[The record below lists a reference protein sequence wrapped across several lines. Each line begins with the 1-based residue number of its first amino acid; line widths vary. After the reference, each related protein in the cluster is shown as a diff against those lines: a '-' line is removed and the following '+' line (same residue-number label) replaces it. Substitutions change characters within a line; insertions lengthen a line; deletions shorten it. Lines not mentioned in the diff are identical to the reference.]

1 MGDGSIQNKRYNNCI
16 CSFLTSGLTGLLR
29 YRYEKVGQA
38 RVFYPYVCN
47 EQFER
52 FNKGQGI
59 VPIERC
65 GDNMSRD
72 YADWNKFIQC
82 FAPAGKVDGA
92 CDYLVYI
99 ADGKAGYVPLRGDIQ
114 MPKPIDSLKD
124 KSGYYLD
131 LQLVLLKGLSYTSNE
146 FHGYSV
152 FYRSIFNKGSFTIFK
167 NPVPFE
173 VLFPIL
179 QSEDFTKEQLF
190 LDYTLKIVS
199 TFSAE
204 EVQNYLDT
212 NRKRFINA
220 VSRYWKQD
228 GANDILN
235 KEWCLHTRLLFE
247 QLAKQKLNTKQSHL
261 VEMIIGYCN
270 KRLKKTDLVSGKD
283 GIPHLSF
290 FNPSIDVKKLYKA
303 LVSEG
308 FIPEDTGEGVFT
320 YFMKGVGEELPTK
333 RIIWCGTNAQLIYL
347 IYTVEGYGKCEWS
360 VVSKI
365 FISTLSGE
373 LRPDSLRTSFHK
385 SFHYSKKRVN
395 QEFFADFVKNL

>member
-65 GDNMSRD
+65 GDKVSRD

-82 FAPAGKVDGA
+82 FAPAGKVDGT

-99 ADGKAGYVPLRGDIQ
+99 ADGKAGYVPLHRDIQ

-124 KSGYYLD
+124 KSGLYLD

-146 FHGYSV
+146 FHGYSI

-179 QSEDFTKEQLF
+179 QSGVFTKEQLF
-190 LDYTLKIVS
+190 LDYTLYIIP
-199 TFSAE
+199 TFSAD

-247 QLAKQKLNTKQSHL
+247 LCAKQKLDTKQSHL

-270 KRLKKTDLVSGKD
+270 KRLKKTDLVSGKS

-290 FNPSIDVKKLYKA
+290 FNRNIDVKKLYAA
-303 LVSEG
+303 LVKEG
-308 FIPEDTGEGVFT
+308 FISADTGEDVFSYYMT
-320 YFMKGVGEELPTK
+320 GEGDTLPTK
-333 RIIWCGTNAQLIYL
+333 RISWCGTTAKLIYL
-347 IYTVEGYGKCEWS
+347 ILAIEGYGNCEWS
-360 VVSKI
+360 TVAKI
-365 FISTLSGE
+365 FVSSQSGE
-373 LRPDSLRTSFHK
+373 LRAESLRTSFHK
-385 SFHYSKKRVN
+385 SYNYSKKRAN